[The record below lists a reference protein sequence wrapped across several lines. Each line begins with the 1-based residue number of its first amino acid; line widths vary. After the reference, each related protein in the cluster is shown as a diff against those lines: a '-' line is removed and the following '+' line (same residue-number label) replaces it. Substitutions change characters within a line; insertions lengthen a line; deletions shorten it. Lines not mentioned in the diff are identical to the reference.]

1 MRICKNCG
9 VELDDNMEICPLCNE
24 GEISD
29 SSKKTIIYPSDAV
42 DFAKK
47 DSRKYA
53 WELSGVVTF
62 SGVIISLMI
71 DFLFGK
77 GMNWSLYSVTALL
90 YVWSSISLFFFALRK
105 PFLLFPG
112 LLLLTLG
119 LEVIFD
125 LIDEPVK
132 WFVPI
137 ALPITITFFI
147 LLGLV
152 IVAYKSVK
160 HKGFNILA
168 FILIAFSILCI
179 VSELFIDLA
188 VFGSIEI
195 KWAAIVSAALI
206 PVALVLL
213 FLHYR
218 LERGRRLDSF
228 FHV

>member
-9 VELDDNMEICPLCNE
+9 VELDEDMEVCPLCNE

-53 WELSGVVTF
+53 WELSGIITF
-62 SGVIISLMI
+62 SGVIISIII
-71 DFLFGK
+71 DLLFGK
-77 GMNWSLYSVTALL
+77 GLNWSLYSVTALL
-90 YVWSSISLFFFALRK
+90 YVWSAISTFFLAIKK
-105 PFLLFPG
+105 PLILFPA
-112 LLLLTLG
+112 LLLLTLC
-119 LEVIFD
+119 LELIFD
-125 LIDEPVK
+125 LIDKPT
-132 WFVPI
+132 WFLSI
-137 ALPITITFFI
+137 ALPITVTFFI
-147 LLGLV
+147 LVGLV
-152 IVAYKSVK
+152 IVAHKSVK

-168 FILIAFSILCI
+168 FILIAFCVLCI

-188 VFGSIEI
+188 IFKSIQI
-195 KWAAIVSAALI
+195 KWSAIVSAALI